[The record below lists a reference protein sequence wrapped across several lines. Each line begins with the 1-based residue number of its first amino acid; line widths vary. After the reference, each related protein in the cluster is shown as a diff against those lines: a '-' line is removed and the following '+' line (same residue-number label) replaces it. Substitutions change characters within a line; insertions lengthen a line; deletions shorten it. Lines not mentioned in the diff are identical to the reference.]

1 MPSSPFSA
9 WRKKQNICGQLFRR
23 PPKHDCLMSFM
34 YNVATE
40 VISLCKKQSLKR
52 KNNSHWKQ
60 RGNWGAGM
68 QFKPCKNGDHAY
80 MGANNA
86 PMWRLLHPEAVKTN
100 GDIQKSVLHSI
111 PKELHLK
118 KLMLPGPFSCPLRNQ
133 NSSAREGLI
142 LPPLPCIH
150 FVSTVQR
157 GGQDFRWRGSP
168 IAPPLSSM
176 PSFSTANC
184 EIKTPPLVGESNYTL
199 FFAACTPFLVPI
211 RI

>member
-86 PMWRLLHPEAVKTN
+86 PMWRLLHPEAVQTN
-100 GDIQKSVLHSI
+100 GDIQKKGSSLHPERATPKKINATRAFLLPIEESKLLCKRGTHITPPSLHSLRFYCS
-111 PKELHLK
+111 EGRSR
-118 KLMLPGPFSCPLRNQ
+118 LPLE
-133 NSSAREGLI
+133 RESD
-142 LPPLPCIH
+142 
-150 FVSTVQR
+150 STPTFQH
-157 GGQDFRWRGSP
+157 
-168 IAPPLSSM
+168 AL
-176 PSFSTANC
+176 
-184 EIKTPPLVGESNYTL
+184 L
-199 FFAACTPFLVPI
+199 FYCQL
-211 RI
+211 

>member
-1 MPSSPFSA
+1 MQEAEPKKKKITATGNKGVIGEQECSSNHAKMGITPT
-9 WRKKQNICGQLFRR
+9 WVPTTHQCGG
-23 PPKHDCLMSFM
+23 C
-34 YNVATE
+34 Y
-40 VISLCKKQSLKR
+40 
-52 KNNSHWKQ
+52 
-60 RGNWGAGM
+60 
-68 QFKPCKNGDHAY
+68 
-80 MGANNA
+80 
-86 PMWRLLHPEAVKTN
+86 
-100 GDIQKSVLHSI
+100 IQKLCRQTATSRRKALHSI